1 VVLLLQGRVEYV
13 VPHYASRAL
22 FGSLLAAGIRIEEYQ
37 RSFLHAKVAVFD
49 SRQACVGS
57 SNIDPYSLLLA
68 REANVFVDD
77 GSFAAEL
84 RTSLEEAMRGGARA
98 LRRQAWTREPIWR
111 RAWVWIAYG
120 IARLLIGFAS
130 YERYH

>member
-1 VVLLLQGRVEYV
+1 
-13 VPHYASRAL
+13 L
-22 FGSLLAAGIRIEEYQ
+22 FGSLLEAGVRIEEYHH
-37 RSFLHAKVAVFD
+37 SFLHAKVAVFD
-49 SRQACVGS
+49 CCRASVGS

-77 GSFAAEL
+77 VRFAAEL
-84 RTSLEEAMRGGARA
+84 RASLEDAMRTGARP
-98 LRRQAWTREPIWR
+98 LPSREWKREPLWR
-111 RAWVWIAYG
+111 RAWTWIAYG